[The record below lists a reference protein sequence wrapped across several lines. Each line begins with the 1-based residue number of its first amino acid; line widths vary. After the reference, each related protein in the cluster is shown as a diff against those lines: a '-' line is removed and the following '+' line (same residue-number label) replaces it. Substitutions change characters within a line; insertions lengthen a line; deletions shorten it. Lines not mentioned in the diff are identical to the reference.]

1 MKQLEQLRELKEALV
16 DAHDVVDAHILTGG
30 RLPNGEVVPFNP
42 RAEVFNN
49 LRDALRILA
58 FSHDGAPEKLAGGNV
73 EALSTAGLALIDTGS
88 SEVAQ

>member
-1 MKQLEQLRELKEALV
+1 MKQLDRLHELKEALA
-16 DAHDVVDAHILTGG
+16 DAQDVVDAHILSGG

-58 FSHDGAPEKLAGGNV
+58 FSHDGAPEQQAGGNV
-73 EALSTAGLALIDTGS
+73 EALSTAGLALIEEG